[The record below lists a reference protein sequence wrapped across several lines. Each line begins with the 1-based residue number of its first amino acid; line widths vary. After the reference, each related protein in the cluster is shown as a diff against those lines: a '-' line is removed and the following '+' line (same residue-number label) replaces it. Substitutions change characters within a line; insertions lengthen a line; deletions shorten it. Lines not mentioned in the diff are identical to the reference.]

1 MYSAPAAFSHSVT
14 LIFSFL
20 IIIIIISHILLLL
33 QVTASSYMSA
43 DSDAPGR
50 EIFQYYKLLL
60 CVFATSLLFLT
71 EFHELCIWTVSLLYK
86 FNIILVNFDKYYFV
100 FDCCML
106 LFIVSG
112 LGWEHRK
119 NIGTCSRSYSCNGRS
134 CCWIFTCHHTG
145 YCRRASHRL
154 QNVNIGFCHHC
165 RFYLTGQCFKLLRL
179 RVLDIWNVLYF
190 LSSSVLL
197 SPSNSINYWRYCWL
211 LISPVKFWI
220 ADCC

>member
-71 EFHELCIWTVSLLYK
+71 EFHELCGWTVSLLYK

-112 LGWEHRK
+112 LG
-119 NIGTCSRSYSCNGRS
+119 
-134 CCWIFTCHHTG
+134 
-145 YCRRASHRL
+145 
-154 QNVNIGFCHHC
+154 
-165 RFYLTGQCFKLLRL
+165 
-179 RVLDIWNVLYF
+179 
-190 LSSSVLL
+190 
-197 SPSNSINYWRYCWL
+197 
-211 LISPVKFWI
+211 
-220 ADCC
+220 